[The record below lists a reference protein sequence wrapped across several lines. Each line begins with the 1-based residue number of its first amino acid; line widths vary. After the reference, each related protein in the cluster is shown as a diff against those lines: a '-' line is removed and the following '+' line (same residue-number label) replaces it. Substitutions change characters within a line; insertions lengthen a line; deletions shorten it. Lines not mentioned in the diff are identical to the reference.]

1 MSLIIAGGWVMV
13 PLLLI
18 SIIVLALI
26 IDRSLSYIWNP
37 LPDADQQK
45 NILEKIQKGE
55 FAAAE
60 TYFSETPWL
69 KNYAS
74 ALGSSEKMPFY
85 EGVLAENISSLAA
98 MMDKRL
104 PLLATVGRIS
114 PLLGLFG
121 TIIGMIQTFAVIAQS
136 RSGID
141 MELLAEGIWQALITT
156 ATGLIIAI
164 PAVFCYRIFL
174 SIESNRLDYLNR
186 VANKAVLYKQS
197 QNNAA

>member
-104 PLLATVGRIS
+104 PLLATLGRIS
-114 PLLGLFG
+114 PFARVVGNDHRNDSDFRSHSTISQRHRYG
-121 TIIGMIQTFAVIAQS
+121 TIS
-136 RSGID
+136 RRNMAGINYD
-141 MELLAEGIWQALITT
+141 RNRSNHRHSCRFLLQDFPFDRE
-156 ATGLIIAI
+156 
-164 PAVFCYRIFL
+164 
-174 SIESNRLDYLNR
+174 
-186 VANKAVLYKQS
+186 
-197 QNNAA
+197 

>member
-60 TYFSETPWL
+60 TYFS
-69 KNYAS
+69 KI
-74 ALGSSEKMPFY
+74 M
-85 EGVLAENISSLAA
+85 
-98 MMDKRL
+98 L
-104 PLLATVGRIS
+104 PRSVPVRRC
-114 PLLGLFG
+114 LF
-121 TIIGMIQTFAVIAQS
+121 T
-136 RSGID
+136 
-141 MELLAEGIWQALITT
+141 
-156 ATGLIIAI
+156 
-164 PAVFCYRIFL
+164 
-174 SIESNRLDYLNR
+174 
-186 VANKAVLYKQS
+186 KAY
-197 QNNAA
+197 

>member
-60 TYFSETPWL
+60 TYSP
-69 KNYAS
+69 KH
-74 ALGSSEKMPFY
+74 LGSKIM
-85 EGVLAENISSLAA
+85 
-98 MMDKRL
+98 L
-104 PLLATVGRIS
+104 PRSVPVRRC
-114 PLLGLFG
+114 LF
-121 TIIGMIQTFAVIAQS
+121 T
-136 RSGID
+136 
-141 MELLAEGIWQALITT
+141 
-156 ATGLIIAI
+156 
-164 PAVFCYRIFL
+164 
-174 SIESNRLDYLNR
+174 
-186 VANKAVLYKQS
+186 KAY
-197 QNNAA
+197 

>member
-60 TYFSETPWL
+60 TYFSETPCS
-69 KNYAS
+69 KI
-74 ALGSSEKMPFY
+74 M
-85 EGVLAENISSLAA
+85 
-98 MMDKRL
+98 L
-104 PLLATVGRIS
+104 PRSVPVRRC
-114 PLLGLFG
+114 LF
-121 TIIGMIQTFAVIAQS
+121 T
-136 RSGID
+136 
-141 MELLAEGIWQALITT
+141 
-156 ATGLIIAI
+156 
-164 PAVFCYRIFL
+164 
-174 SIESNRLDYLNR
+174 
-186 VANKAVLYKQS
+186 KAY
-197 QNNAA
+197 

>member
-74 ALGSSEKMPFY
+74 ALGP
-85 EGVLAENISSLAA
+85 V
-98 MMDKRL
+98 R
-104 PLLATVGRIS
+104 RC
-114 PLLGLFG
+114 LF
-121 TIIGMIQTFAVIAQS
+121 T
-136 RSGID
+136 
-141 MELLAEGIWQALITT
+141 
-156 ATGLIIAI
+156 
-164 PAVFCYRIFL
+164 
-174 SIESNRLDYLNR
+174 
-186 VANKAVLYKQS
+186 KAY
-197 QNNAA
+197 